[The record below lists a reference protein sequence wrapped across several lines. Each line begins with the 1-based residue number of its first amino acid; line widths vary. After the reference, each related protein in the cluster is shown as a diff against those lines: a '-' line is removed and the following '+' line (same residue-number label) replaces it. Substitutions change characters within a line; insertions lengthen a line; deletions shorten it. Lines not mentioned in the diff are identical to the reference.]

1 MHVIR
6 ISLALALVAL
16 LASPG
21 AEAQSCQPIEIR
33 WPAEARVPIWEL
45 TAIPVSLSS
54 GPSGSGLE
62 IRDVKYRGISVL
74 KRGHVPMLNVR
85 YEAGCGCFRDWMTSN
100 TRFDAANVTGTCFA
114 EPPVGTSTTV
124 CDMGIGVGDVGNFRG
139 IAMEDFGDGFTL
151 VTQSEAGWYR
161 YRMSWTFEVD
171 GTIRPEF
178 GFSHTPSGCAENPR
192 RHYAY
197 WRLDFAVEDAER
209 NMVAASHHGSNWQTL
224 TTEQTQNW
232 IPLDETIAASRW
244 AVFHTESRRGYS
256 ITAGEKEYLTPATGY
271 PLFDDFA
278 NEDIAFSRYRAGQ
291 FRDSVTGCAV
301 NYTGGSNPIIQGE
314 SIEDTDVVV
323 WWRTGAQRQGGNGN
337 NTDDVCEPL
346 GPVLQPI
353 GDWGYT
359 PADSQPLG
367 GEADARTG
375 GAEVR
380 AFPNPFDQSTTVQFS
395 VDDAQDVTVVL
406 YDALG
411 REVRTLFEGM
421 APAGAAQ
428 EVAVDGSGLPNG
440 VYTVRVTGQGG
451 TVATTRVVLVR

>member
-1 MHVIR
+1 MPLIR
-6 ISLALALVAL
+6 ITLAIALAAL
-16 LASPG
+16 LAAP
-21 AEAQSCQPIEIR
+21 AADAQSCQPIQIS
-33 WPAEARVPIWEL
+33 WPADARVPVWEL
-45 TAIPVSLSS
+45 TALPVSLSS

-85 YEAGCGCFRDWMTSN
+85 YESGCNCFRDWMTSN
-100 TRFDAANVTGTCFA
+100 TRFDATNVTGTCFA
-114 EPPVGTSTTV
+114 EPPAGTSRTV
-124 CDMGIGVGDVGNFRG
+124 CEMGIGVGDVGTFQG
-139 IAMEDFGDGFTL
+139 IAMEDFGDGFSL
-151 VTQSEAGWYR
+151 ITQSQAGWYR

-209 NMVAASHHGSNWQTL
+209 NWVAASHNGSNWTAVR
-224 TTEQTQNW
+224 TEQTQNW
-232 IPLDETIAASRW
+232 IPLEEALAPSRW

-256 ITAGEKEYLTPATGY
+256 ITAGEKEYLTPANPGTGN
-271 PLFDDFA
+271 PLFDEFA

-314 SIEDTDVVV
+314 SIEDTDVVL
-323 WWRTGAQRQGGNGN
+323 WWRTGATRQGGNGN
-337 NTDDVCEPL
+337 NTEDVCEPL

-359 PADSQPLG
+359 PTDSQPLDAEPG
-367 GEADARTG
+367 GRAAAATGRTRPPPPSPRRWGQRVQDADRRGVVGQHLREPLVA
-375 GAEVR
+375 VR
-380 AFPNPFDQSTTVQFS
+380 ALVGP
-395 VDDAQDVTVVL
+395 
-406 YDALG
+406 G
-411 REVRTLFEGM
+411 
-421 APAGAAQ
+421 PAELHA
-428 EVAVDGSGLPNG
+428 ERLDPRPHHLP
-440 VYTVRVTGQGG
+440 
-451 TVATTRVVLVR
+451 A